1 MSSRVSGDS
10 SSPLR
15 AAVSGLRHGKEH
27 CNAYREHPE
36 CELVGLFDPDDEK
49 VAARQAENPG
59 AVAHGSFDELLAVAR
74 PDVVSVASPEFAHA
88 EQTVKALEAGCHVLL
103 EKAMARTH
111 GEIEAIL
118 DAVERTGKLL
128 YVGHEVRLTPAF
140 VDAHRMLRDGA
151 LGKVYQAWSCYVH
164 NCEYLCV
171 DGQWRGDI
179 ELGNDPML
187 GGGCH
192 PVDLL
197 RWLLGE
203 VGEVFAYQTHENR
216 EAYPFPDATTAVL
229 RFESGAMA
237 TVDVTTAT
245 RRPYHLGLKLN
256 GTRGYFEG
264 DNSGADYLTA
274 FAGPLKDARELSPA
288 PTALASHDIAGQVEN
303 LVDTIRG
310 RARLFVDAWEGA
322 NSASVCIAAIES
334 AQSGAPVTPR
344 FYARPKSMPEPADP
358 LDVA

>member
-1 MSSRVSGDS
+1 MTGADNS

-27 CNAYREHPE
+27 CDAYREHPE
-36 CELVGLFDPDDEK
+36 CELVGLFDPDDER
-49 VAARQAENPG
+49 AATRREENPG
-59 AVAHGSFDELLAVAR
+59 AVAYPSFDEMLDAAR
-74 PDVVSVASPEFAHA
+74 PDVVSIASPEFAHA
-88 EQTVKALEAGCHVLL
+88 GQTVKALEAGCHVLL
-103 EKAMARTH
+103 EKAMACTH
-111 GEIEAIL
+111 ADIEAIL
-118 DAVERTGKLL
+118 DAVVRTGKLL

-140 VDAHRMLRDGA
+140 ADARRMLRSGE
-151 LGKVYQAWSCYVH
+151 LGEVYQAWSCYVH

-179 ELGNDPML
+179 KLGNDPML

-203 VGEVFAYQTHENR
+203 VNEVFAYQTHKNR
-216 EAYPFPDATTAVL
+216 DAYPFPDATTVVL
-229 RFESGAMA
+229 RFESGSMA
-237 TVDVTTAT
+237 TVDVTAAT

-264 DNSGADYLTA
+264 DNSGADYVTA
-274 FAGPLKDARELSPA
+274 FAGPLEDVNELT
-288 PTALASHDIAGQVEN
+288 PTPTTLSSHDIAGQVDN

-310 RARLFVDAWEGA
+310 RAQLFVDAWEGA

-334 AQSGAPVTPR
+334 AQTGAPVTPR
-344 FYARPKSMPEPADP
+344 FYRRPG
-358 LDVA
+358 